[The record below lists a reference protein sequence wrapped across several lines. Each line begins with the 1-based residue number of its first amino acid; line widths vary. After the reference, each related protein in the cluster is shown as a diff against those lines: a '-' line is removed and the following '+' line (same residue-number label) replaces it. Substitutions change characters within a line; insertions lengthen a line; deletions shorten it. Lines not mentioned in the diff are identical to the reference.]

1 MKNRNN
7 GIIFKEEKELKTE
20 VNGVVFEWD
29 DNKDKLNIKNH
40 GISFKEALYVFFDE
54 YYLEDFDELHSGIED
69 RYNII
74 GRIKQNKVIYVVCLY
89 KTGDLIRLISAR
101 PAEPNEEE
109 KYYEQFNKNESKK
122 HR

>member
-1 MKNRNN
+1 MLHKHKNNFSEWDKDLKNRISR
-7 GIIFKEEKELKTE
+7 IILKEEKELKTE

-54 YYLEDFDELHSGIED
+54 YYLEDFDEVHSNSED

-74 GRIKQNKVIYVVCLY
+74 GRIKQNKVICEIDIS
-89 KTGDLIRLISAR
+89 KTGRAR
-101 PAEPNEEE
+101 RGT
-109 KYYEQFNKNESKK
+109 KIL
-122 HR
+122 